1 MKLGGKLTQGD
12 SPVINSATTLTCL
25 VNAAA
30 LHIKHAAQF
39 GSWIPLAQC
48 LDQRY

>member
-1 MKLGGKLTQGD
+1 MKHGSELTQGN
-12 SPVINSATTLTCL
+12 SPVINSATAFAGF

-30 LHIKHAAQF
+30 LHIKHPAQF

-48 LDQRY
+48 LNQRY

>member
-1 MKLGGKLTQGD
+1 MKFGSQLTQGN
-12 SPVINSATTLTCL
+12 SPVINSATAFAGL

-30 LHIKHAAQF
+30 LHIKHSVQF